1 MCVLPQTHKKKI
13 IDQRQLWS
21 LISCS
26 TFFSNLALLIKLWCA
41 MCNVLYRSACCAR
54 MMCNMHDLQH
64 ACSAW
69 FAVVSSS
76 QNNLQFLHFLQQPLR
91 ALSIYILC
99 NCLFVCPFVSNKR
112 QNGWTDQAHFFVG
125 PRVTPGKVYGWS
137 NFQKLASIKIWLI
150 FFCKSTNFFFNSRFF
165 LFTMYTKRK
174 HVHNWNRK

>member
-91 ALSIYILC
+91 ALSISIYILC

-112 QNGWTDQAHFFVG
+112 QNCWTKAQILWGTSLD
-125 PRVTPGKVYGWS
+125 PKELVYEWS
-137 NFQKLASIKIWLI
+137 KFQNYASIKIVYVRSYKTLI
-150 FFCKSTNFFFNSRFF
+150 
-165 LFTMYTKRK
+165 
-174 HVHNWNRK
+174 